1 MAVGVGGKPIGQMVF
16 AALMRRSV
24 RGGGEF
30 CVLPEE
36 ILRGSAPRE
45 PDRSSRDV

>member
-1 MAVGVGGKPIGQMVF
+1 MGGKPIGQMVF
-16 AALMRRSV
+16 AALMRSV
-24 RGGGEF
+24 RGGEGF

-45 PDRSSRDV
+45 PDRSSRDI